1 MTIKKIGTTKLET
14 SAYYQP
20 IGNTGIKFWNM
31 DSNTSILQFQITRN
45 NIVLPLGLNN
55 VIAYITLIASDGS
68 HLTDTLEIIDE
79 LKGILSYQI
88 PNDFLMHTGTVQG
101 QVYIS
106 VNNTEETVTE
116 AEFIFEIE
124 DALINKITSDIKIKY
139 IRIFDDLKKDIE
151 KKIKKII
158 ADIDSGDD
166 YVTAIQNVSI
176 DAITKINA
184 KYDDL
189 QTRFD
194 NLNPSQLAKKTG
206 DTFTGSLQ
214 FDGVPTIFQAKQS
227 NAWWYRLTSEN
238 STTYQQSLFPT
249 IVSGINGI
257 QGAGYNFKQAYLKL
271 NNVDVETVT
280 GAQTKADKA
289 LADAKE
295 DAVIKVN
302 SALVES
308 KNYTDNTHKETVVW
322 SGASYFL
329 DTHVFSWDSTKVKH
343 GVLLDFSRYA
353 PGTGVLDYGYIQ
365 CFFSKEYL
373 VRNNNK
379 ATWIDMP
386 GATDGAKKTIRL
398 TTSSVGGDASNG
410 QAASTNYALRAVTI
424 F

>member
-116 AEFIFEIE
+116 AEFIFEIK

-214 FDGVPTIFQAKQS
+214 FDGVPTIFQAKKNS
-227 NAWWYRLTSEN
+227 VWWYRITSEN
-238 STTYQQSLFPT
+238 STSYQQSLYPA
-249 IVSGINGI
+249 IVSGINGV
-257 QGAGYNFKQAYLKL
+257 QGAGYNFKQDYLRL
-271 NNVDVETVT
+271 NNVDVETVV
-280 GAQTKADKA
+280 GSQLK
-289 LADAKE
+289 
-295 DAVIKVN
+295 I
-302 SALVES
+302 
-308 KNYTDNTHKETVVW
+308 DNMHKETLVW
-322 SGASYFL
+322 SGSSYFL
-329 DTHVFSWDSTKVKH
+329 DTHIFSWDATKVKH
-343 GVLLDFSRYA
+343 GVLLEFSRYA
-353 PGTGVLDYGYIQ
+353 PGAGVLDYGYIQ
-365 CFFSKEYL
+365 YFFSKEYL

-379 ATWIDMP
+379 ATWINMP
-386 GATDGAKKTIRL
+386 GAIDGAKKTVRL
-398 TTSSVGGDASNG
+398 TSGSVQGDASNG
-410 QAASTNYALRAVTI
+410 LAPSTSYALRTVSY